1 MAPASR
7 PRRSARVLALSD
19 RGNFLRLTTDLK
31 RQNTEYRAGFNA
43 RVAGLAVTFVQ
54 ALSNYKEDTR
64 YGNGAGLPS
73 NVTNVQPVDSLRR
86 DEPIHGNTPI
96 TTVLVRTENEG
107 RVGFQGRYVYA
118 GGNRNFVL
126 AEDILATNQSATLAT
141 QRQTFVVGKARRD
154 QGSGDFT
161 LTFLPN
167 DRWTISNTTAVNNTR
182 ISGDAAFV
190 EATVFTSQ
198 FVEFE
203 ELAMRHVSNATE
215 VNFRP
220 LRQLGLY
227 GAYRYSTRR
236 IQTRQLFQF
245 PASEFEMEPFEQ
257 NNGINSGVAGFR
269 WQPVRGLR
277 VSFDAEA
284 GNADL
289 PFTPLSSKKF
299 HAETARVQWRKDRFS
314 IGASFKSRENDNSAS
329 LINHSSTS
337 RHYGVNASWT
347 PAGGKFSF
355 DGGYTK
361 LDIDTAS
368 GIFNFFAA
376 GPAAEAARSFY
387 TSNLHT
393 LNLGARMQPHSRL
406 ALFLGYNVAK
416 DTGMRGG
423 DSLPSRRALSLPY
436 PNFRFDGTNFF
447 NSFPLTYQ
455 SPLARLSVSLH
466 EKLSWNFGW
475 QFYELRRARRQQPEL
490 QCSRRLFELPL
501 EFLEFMG
508 GRDSATAGARHAA
521 GTLHSTLG

>member
-1 MAPASR
+1 
-7 PRRSARVLALSD
+7 
-19 RGNFLRLTTDLK
+19 
-31 RQNTEYRAGFNA
+31 
-43 RVAGLAVTFVQ
+43 VAGLAVTFVQ
-54 ALSNYKEDTR
+54 ALSNYKEDTQ
-64 YGNGAGLPS
+64 YGSGAGLPS
-73 NVTNVQPVDSLRR
+73 NVTNVQPVESLRR
-86 DEPIHGNTPI
+86 EEPIHGNTPI
-96 TTVLVRTENEG
+96 TTILVRTENEG

-118 GGNRNFVL
+118 GGSRNFVL

-141 QRQTFVVGKARRD
+141 RRQTFIVGKARRD

-190 EATVFTSQ
+190 ETTVFTNQ

-203 ELAMRHVSNATE
+203 ELTMRHISNATE
-215 VNFRP
+215 LNFRP
-220 LRQLGLY
+220 VRQLGFY

-245 PASEFEMEPFEQ
+245 PASEFEIEPFEQ
-257 NNGINSGVAGFR
+257 NNGINSAVAGFR
-269 WQPVRGLR
+269 WQPARGLR
-277 VSFDAEA
+277 VSIDAEA

-289 PFTPLSSKKF
+289 PFTPLSSKKY

-314 IGASFKSRENDNSAS
+314 VGASFKSRENDNSAS

-347 PAGGKFSF
+347 PTGGKFIF

-361 LDIDTAS
+361 LEIDTAS
-368 GIFNFFAA
+368 GIFNFFAT

-393 LNLGARMQPHSRL
+393 LNLGARLQPHSRL
-406 ALFLGYNVAK
+406 TLFLGYNIAK
-416 DTGMRGG
+416 DMGRGG
-423 DSLPSRRALSLPY
+423 DSLPFAPGLQPVY
-436 PNFRFDGTNFF
+436 PNFAFDGTNFF

-455 SPLARLSVSLH
+455 SPLARLSISLH
-466 EKLSWNFGW
+466 RRLSWNFGW
-475 QFYELRRARRQQPEL
+475 QFYGYEERFS
-490 QCSRRLFELPL
+490 SRENYNAHVGYSSFRWSF
-501 EFLEFMG
+501 
-508 GRDSATAGARHAA
+508 
-521 GTLHSTLG
+521 